1 VDVDGGAR
9 EARAL
14 ARRAQRAAREART
27 LARETVAALDGGSAC
42 ALETGSTMAGLAG
55 AVEDMAGIIGNLG
68 GTGTER
74 SRELA
79 GATQAIMRMDELTQ
93 QGSRM
98 VEEAALAARTLQ
110 QQALGLARTVAV
122 FRLDEAVQGSNETA
136 PPGMH
141 ALHPGRAGRPY
152 LRLASSR
159 GKSGSRT
166 H

>member
-1 VDVDGGAR
+1 
-9 EARAL
+9 
-14 ARRAQRAAREART
+14 
-27 LARETVAALDGGSAC
+27 
-42 ALETGSTMAGLAG
+42 MAGLAG

-122 FRLDEAVQGSNETA
+122 FRLDEAVQGANETA

-159 GKSGSRT
+159 GKNR
-166 H
+166 